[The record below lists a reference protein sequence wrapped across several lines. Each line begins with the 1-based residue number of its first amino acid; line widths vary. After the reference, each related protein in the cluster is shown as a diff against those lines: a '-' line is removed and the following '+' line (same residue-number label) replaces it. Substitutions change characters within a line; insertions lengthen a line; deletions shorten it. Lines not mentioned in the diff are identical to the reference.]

1 MPQPSDAL
9 TPTTPS
15 QRRIAFA
22 ILLAGVVCMGMGQTI
37 VFAVLPP
44 IARSIGLG
52 DASVLSIF
60 MTSAAFWVISS
71 PIWGGLSDRFGRRIF
86 ILLGLSG
93 YALSMTL
100 FALTI
105 GIGQRGAIAGAL
117 LYFLLLLTRSIYG
130 VIGSATPG
138 AAQAYIADRTPIER
152 RAASLS
158 GYSAAFGFGAM
169 VGPAFASAFANVGP
183 LAPLYGVAAVAAV
196 CAGCVI
202 AFLPEK
208 TPPRERVHRPRLSAL
223 DKRIRPFLIFGLA
236 TGIALSIPVQ
246 FIGFYTIDRLGLSG
260 PAALQAVG
268 IALSASAGASL
279 LAQLFLVQRMNF
291 EPVELMRVGP
301 IALCIG
307 HALIAFGSSTAIVA
321 CGMAMS
327 GLGAGLLIPGAAA
340 GASVS
345 VSPEEQGGAA
355 GLSNAAGASGFIFAP
370 LIGFSLYSI
379 DPRAVFLA
387 TALIGAGAASYAFA
401 MKSTRTLR

>member
-1 MPQPSDAL
+1 MR
-9 TPTTPS
+9 

-44 IARSIGLG
+44 IARDIGLG
-52 DASVLSIF
+52 DPSVLSIF
-60 MTSAAFWVISS
+60 MISAAFWVAFT
-71 PIWGGLSDRFGRRIF
+71 PFWGRLSDRFGRRRF

-100 FALTI
+100 FATI
-105 GIGQRGAIAGAL
+105 IGLGQTGAITGASL
-117 LYFLLLLTRSIYG
+117 FSLLLLTRSIYG

-169 VGPAFASAFANVGP
+169 IGPAFASTFAGVGA

-196 CAGCVI
+196 CAVCVT

-208 TPPRERVHRPRLSAL
+208 TPPRERSQPPRLSAL
-223 DKRIRPFLIFGLA
+223 DRRIRPFLFFGLA
-236 TGIALSIPVQ
+236 TGVALSIPVQ
-246 FIGFYTIDRLGLSG
+246 FIGFYTIDRLGLAG

-268 IALSASAGASL
+268 IALSASASASL
-279 LAQLFLVQRMNF
+279 LAQLLLVQRMNF
-291 EPVELMRVGP
+291 KPIQLMRAGP
-301 IALCIG
+301 VVLCAG
-307 HALIAFGSSTAIVA
+307 HALIAYGSTAAIVA
-321 CGMAMS
+321 SGMALS

-340 GASVS
+340 GASIS
-345 VSPEEQGGAA
+345 VSPEEQGAAA
-355 GLSNAAGASGFIFAP
+355 GLSNAAGASGFILSP
-370 LIGFSLYSI
+370 LLGFSLYSF
-379 DPRAVFLA
+379 DPRAVFVA
-387 TALIGAGAASYAFA
+387 TALIGAGAAAYAFA
-401 MKSTRTLR
+401 MRTNRANRQ